1 MSTLLNKKK
10 KNIVLIILSFII
22 VGIILF
28 VYFNRPQADTKSIR
42 TETVPSDKGK
52 LIGNISGE
60 IDLNK
65 QVYIDLNGQ
74 ESSHIYVQND
84 GYFQADDLT
93 PGQYIYTVY
102 DDDNDFALPD
112 VTEPYVYIEAGMTEY
127 LDLKNVKKYDN
138 EYRNP
143 IKPTITSFSPQ
154 NGKVGDKITVKGS
167 QMYIDALFF
176 INEVRVADSTFITPE
191 ESTIIVPQGATTGKI
206 SVSDN
211 DYTVQSS
218 NNFTVTTP
226 PPTTTTTT
234 TTRVVTTTTTTTTTP
249 NTPPVVKLISP
260 SKAGTIKYKKRLY
273 TLIAE
278 ATDADGI
285 KNSTVE
291 FWDGNKKK
299 LCDAKH
305 NSSDKP
311 NQYSC
316 KINNVAKGSYWLNA
330 VAYDTKSLKG
340 SSDTY
345 LIQVK

>member
-1 MSTLLNKKK
+1 
-10 KNIVLIILSFII
+10 
-22 VGIILF
+22 
-28 VYFNRPQADTKSIR
+28 
-42 TETVPSDKGK
+42 
-52 LIGNISGE
+52 
-60 IDLNK
+60 
-65 QVYIDLNGQ
+65 
-74 ESSHIYVQND
+74 
-84 GYFQADDLT
+84 
-93 PGQYIYTVY
+93 
-102 DDDNDFALPD
+102 
-112 VTEPYVYIEAGMTEY
+112 MTEY